1 VDSGDDR
8 DDRQAEANS
17 AAGVARAGPPA
28 RPVIRP
34 AVVGLAVALIAATA
48 WVWIDAR
55 RVTAALRSEVAEKLT
70 AVDAALAQARAR
82 ESQSAAELREAQA
95 KVALLETRLGESQSQ
110 QSALESLYRDLAPS
124 RDELALA
131 EIEQTLSLASQQL
144 AVAANVPA
152 ALAALQLA
160 DAKLARIDRP
170 RFAPLRRALAS
181 DMERL
186 KAVPF
191 VDTAAI
197 AGKLD
202 AAIAAAD
209 ALPLARDE
217 RLPAPA
223 PPLAREDEPSWQRAV
238 AELWAEL
245 KGLVRVEVSD
255 RPAPP
260 LVAPSQQYYLR
271 ENLRLRLLSARL
283 ALIARNEAAFLAD
296 VRAAEAWIRRYFD
309 VRAKPVAAVQASLAT
324 MSGISMPAEVP
335 DITRSLDAARAL
347 RLVFDAR
354 ADAPRGK

>member
-1 VDSGDDR
+1 M
-8 DDRQAEANS
+8 
-17 AAGVARAGPPA
+17 
-28 RPVIRP
+28 IRP
-34 AVVGLAVALIAATA
+34 GLLGVAVALIAVTA
-48 WVWIDAR
+48 WIWIDAR
-55 RVTAALRSEVAEKLT
+55 RVTGALRSEVAEKLT
-70 AVDAALAQARAR
+70 AVDATLAQARAR

-95 KVALLETRLGESQSQ
+95 KVALLETRLSESQSQ

-209 ALPLARDE
+209 TLPLARDE

-223 PPLAREDEPSWQRAV
+223 PPLARDGEPSWQRAI

-283 ALIARNEAAFLAD
+283 ALIARNETAFLSD

-309 VRAKPVAAVQASLAT
+309 VRAKPVAAVQASLAA
-324 MSGISMPAEVP
+324 MSGISMPVEVP